1 MSTTSYNRIVS
12 TKMAMG
18 EEYEKEVES
27 LAKKNDELRTELWQ
41 LNEEITK
48 RLRSKGELLPPL
60 GSRVVQATNAL
71 YQTPEMKEHE
81 KARREN
87 ARLLKKLRENT
98 SLLEVQEIKDALA
111 EKQKQ
116 IDEIE
121 LQNSTLEQV
130 SRHQSKGLEHV
141 TRLETELDEIARVHS
156 RDVMKYKKDIKSERA
171 ARDEIQ
177 KQVTM
182 NQVKIA
188 SLKTRINSAK
198 SPLAEKWGS
207 IDQLR
212 QQLDK
217 KDAILEDLSR
227 QVEEARRNNNTDEE
241 LKQLR
246 KEYRENTSEVQKLQ
260 SIIQETKQKVVETE
274 KVLQMSA
281 SPYLWKFSKNSPTA
295 GGGVG
300 SPYN

>member
-1 MSTTSYNRIVS
+1 MTADEDYD
-12 TKMAMG
+12 
-18 EEYEKEVES
+18 KEVET

-41 LNEEITK
+41 LNEEITR
-48 RLRSKGELLPPL
+48 RLRNKGELLPPL

-98 SLLEVQEIKDALA
+98 SLIEVQEIKDALA

-141 TRLETELDEIARVHS
+141 TRLETELDEIARAHS
-156 RDVMKYKKDIKSERA
+156 RDVMQYKKDIKAERA
-171 ARDEIQ
+171 TRDEIQ
-177 KQVTM
+177 KQVTV

-188 SLKTRINSAK
+188 NLKTRISSAK

-217 KDAILEDLSR
+217 KDAILEDLTR
-227 QVEEARRNNNTDEE
+227 QVEEARKSNNTDEE

-246 KEYRENTSEVQKLQ
+246 KEYRENTAEVQKLQ

-281 SPYLWKFSKNSPTA
+281 SPYLWKFSRNSPTT
-295 GGGVG
+295 GGAG
-300 SPYN
+300 SPV